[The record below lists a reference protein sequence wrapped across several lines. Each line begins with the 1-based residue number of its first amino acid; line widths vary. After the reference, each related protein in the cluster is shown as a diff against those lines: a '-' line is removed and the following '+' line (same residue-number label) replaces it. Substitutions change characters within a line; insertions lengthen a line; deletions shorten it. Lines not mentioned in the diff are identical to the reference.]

1 MHHFSSPLT
10 GPGGLSFADHERHA
24 RALIDAVLEA
34 ADPARALEANWPQA
48 LAQASRRLVVGA
60 GKAAL
65 EMALKLDELCDHDLK
80 GGAVAV
86 VPERLECLT
95 DRPLSF
101 EAFPTSHPLPDERNV
116 RAAQAIAEVAR
127 RAGEG
132 DALIALISGGG
143 SAMLTLPVEGVTLD
157 DLRRVSDALMKAGAP
172 IDALNAV
179 RKHCEQLKGG
189 GLARLAYPARV
200 WAFILSDVVG
210 DRLDVIASGP
220 TAADPTTY
228 ADALAVLDTYGVRH
242 TAPAITAHLEAGA
255 RGERPETVKPG
266 DRALANVTNTLIGS
280 NRLALEAA
288 RRYAAGFG
296 WRVAELRLGVEG
308 EARAVGAAL
317 GRAALDLQ
325 QAAAR
330 RPACLLMGGETTVT
344 VGGSGRGGR
353 NQELALAAAIVLD
366 GAKGIAVVSFATDGI
381 DGPTDAAGAI
391 ATGQTCARARVLG
404 LDPQAYLDDN
414 DSYTFFEQVG
424 GLIQVGPTGTNVN
437 DVMFALVY

>member
-1 MHHFSSPLT
+1 
-10 GPGGLSFADHERHA
+10 
-24 RALIDAVLEA
+24 
-34 ADPARALEANWPQA
+34 
-48 LAQASRRLVVGA
+48 
-60 GKAAL
+60 
-65 EMALKLDELCDHDLK
+65 MALKLDELCGHDLK

-86 VPERLECLT
+86 VPERLGRLA
-95 DRPLSF
+95 DRPFPF

-116 RAAQAIAEVAR
+116 RAAQAIADVAR

-132 DALIALISGGG
+132 DTLIALISGGG
-143 SAMLTLPVEGVTLD
+143 SAMLTLPVEGLTLD

-228 ADALAVLDTYGVRH
+228 ADALAVLDAYGVRH
-242 TAPAITAHLEAGA
+242 VAPAVAAHLEAGA

-266 DRALANVTNTLIGS
+266 DRVLASVTNTLIGS

-288 RRYAAGFG
+288 YRYAAEAG
-296 WRVAELRLGVEG
+296 WRVAELRPGVEG
-308 EARAVGAAL
+308 EAREVGAAL
-317 GRAALDLQ
+317 GRAALDLR
-325 QAAAR
+325 QAPGS

-344 VGGSGRGGR
+344 VSGGGRGGR
-353 NQELALAAAIVLD
+353 NQELTLAAAIALD
-366 GAKGIAVVSFATDGI
+366 GAEGIAVVSFATDGI

-391 ATGQTCARARVLG
+391 ATGQTCARARALG

-424 GLIQVGPTGTNVN
+424 GLIRIGPTGTNVN